1 MDLAQG
7 WISPTTEVDR
17 GPVRVEFRA
26 EGVRHELDGCD
37 VGDVAFEMCDPVREF
52 PGWPGKRNYDGHF
65 WMSRSGRSVPFESLV
80 ERCCLIELD
89 RMSDVVGV
97 ASQPMWIRWGGGAA
111 MRHAPDYFVR
121 LADGRA
127 VVVDVRPTE
136 RIDEAARTRFD
147 RTARLCAALGWDF
160 VVFDGISSTRE
171 ANLRFLMR
179 YRDARWDSTDARMPE
194 QQPGTIAAVARHLGG
209 DVIGLARCYQLLW
222 RGILVADFERT
233 LTLTTPVKF
242 KED

>member
-7 WISPTTEVDR
+7 WTPTTTEVDEE
-17 GPVRVEFRA
+17 PVRVEFRA
-26 EGVRHELDGCD
+26 EGLRHELDACD
-37 VGDVAFEMCDPVREF
+37 VRDIAFEWCDPVREF

-89 RMSDVVGV
+89 RMADVVEV
-97 ASQPMWIRWGGGAA
+97 ASQPMWIRWGGASS

-121 LADGRA
+121 LADGSA
-127 VVVDVRPTE
+127 VVVDVRPAR
-136 RIDEAARTRFD
+136 RIDEGARTRFD
-147 RTARLCAALGWDF
+147 RTARFCAALGWSF

-179 YRDARWDSTDARMPE
+179 YRDERWDSTDARVPVH
-194 QQPGTIAAVARHLGG
+194 QPRTVASVSQYLGR
-209 DVIGLARCYQLLW
+209 DVAGLARCYQLLW
-222 RGILVADFERT
+222 RGVLVADLELPIT
-233 LTLTTPVKF
+233 MTTPVKF
-242 KED
+242 KES